1 MDAFI
6 CHLIKEYS
14 RLGGMSELFERIA
27 TSYKIYGIEGIWNS
41 GMLLMKN
48 ALGRRNYAAWIRKYD
63 FIGTEERAEYLARVR
78 ALSNPPL
85 ISVLMPVYQPRMEWL
100 REAVQSVQGQIYPH
114 WELCI
119 ADDASACKEVREYLE
134 GLAKEDSKIKVCI
147 LESRGGIAR
156 ATNAALGMATGDWI
170 MFLDHDDLLSSNAL
184 SEIAISLHSDK
195 CLKLVY
201 SDEDKITKRGRRFAP
216 YFKPDWSPDLLL
228 SQNYI
233 CHLVA
238 VRSDLIREVG
248 GIREGF
254 DGAQDWDFLLRVT
267 ERCLAEEIH
276 HIAKVLY
283 HWRVHRK
290 STARSVKS
298 KPAVTD
304 ASVHALKEAC
314 DRRSIKVLGVERMK
328 RGGHFKIKRT
338 LPNPLPQVS
347 VIIPV
352 RNKPRLLEKC
362 LRGLL
367 EKTDYPNL
375 EILVVDNDSDD
386 PEMEKIYSR
395 EKEKI
400 RLFRHPG
407 SFNYSEINNMAA
419 REARGEVLLLLNNDV
434 EPLEFGWLS
443 EMVSHAIRPDIGAV
457 GAMLLYPNG
466 RVQHAGVTLGI
477 AGPMRVG
484 GVAGHPG
491 KHMHPEA
498 TVMGNLLRV
507 TRNVSAVTGACLAIR
522 KEVYLQVGGFD
533 EKELTIAFND
543 VDFCIRVMKAG
554 YLNLWTPHAR
564 LTHHE
569 SLSRGV
575 EDTPEKKARFHR
587 EVAVMRERW
596 GELLDND
603 PYYNPNLTL
612 VHEDWSVAF
621 PPRGYGR
628 RRC

>member
-1 MDAFI
+1 LVEI
-6 CHLIKEYS
+6 PRVC
-14 RLGGMSELFERIA
+14 ERIA
-27 TSYKIYGIEGIWNS
+27 TSYQSNGIEGVWNN
-41 GMLLMKN
+41 GILLIRN
-48 ALGRRNYAAWIRKYD
+48 ALGWRSYAAWVRKYD
-63 FIGTEERAEYLARVR
+63 TLGDREGADYRELTE
-78 ALSNPPL
+78 ALVNPPL
-85 ISVLMPVYQPRMEWL
+85 ISVLMPVYEPKIEWL
-100 REAVQSVQGQIYPH
+100 REAVESVREQIYPN
-114 WELCI
+114 WQLCI
-119 ADDASACKEVREYLE
+119 ADDATACHEVREYLV
-134 GLAKEDSKIKVCI
+134 GLAKEDPRIKVCFR
-147 LESRGGIAR
+147 EERGGIAR
-156 ATNAALGMATGDWI
+156 TTNAALGMATGDWVA
-170 MFLDHDDLLSSNAL
+170 FLDHDDLLSFTAL
-184 SEIAISLHSDK
+184 SEIASSLKGDRN
-195 CLKLVY
+195 LKLIY
-201 SDEDKITKRGRRFAP
+201 SDEDKITQRGSRFAP

-238 VRSDLIREVG
+238 VRSDLVRELG

-267 ERCLAEEIH
+267 ERCLSEEIH
-276 HIAKVLY
+276 HIPKVLY
-283 HWRVHRK
+283 HWRVHRG

-298 KPAVTD
+298 KLGVMD
-304 ASVHALKEAC
+304 ASVHALKETC
-314 DRRSIKVLGVERMK
+314 YRRSIKVLGIERMK
-328 RGGHFKIKRT
+328 RGGHFKIKRALT
-338 LPNPLPQVS
+338 NPLPLVS

-352 RNKPRLLEKC
+352 RNKPELLEKC
-362 LRGLL
+362 LHGLRK
-367 EKTDYPNL
+367 KTDYSNL

-386 PEMEKIYSR
+386 PRMSEIYSR
-395 EKEKI
+395 EGEAI
-400 RLFRHPG
+400 RVLRHPG
-407 SFNYSEINNMAA
+407 PFNYSEINNRAVS
-419 REARGEVLLLLNNDV
+419 EAKGNVILLLNNDV
-434 EPLEFGWLS
+434 EPLSPEWLS
-443 EMVSHAIRPDIGAV
+443 EMISHAIRPEIGAV

-484 GVAGHPG
+484 GVAGHSG
-491 KHMHPEA
+491 KRMHPEA

-522 KEVYLQVGGFD
+522 REVYQQVGGFD
-533 EKELTIAFND
+533 EHGLPIAFND

-575 EDTPEKKARFHR
+575 EDTPEKKARFQR

-612 VHEDWSVAF
+612 VLEDWSLSF
-621 PPRGYGR
+621 PPMGR
-628 RRC
+628 EVMEQVVGLMPS